1 MRHLLGVSLFR
12 AVGLKHLP
20 GSQWC
25 WVRAGG
31 AGEAGG
37 WRSWGAGGWRCWV
50 RSWGAE

>member
-25 WVRAGG
+25 WVR
-31 AGEAGG
+31 G
-37 WRSWGAGGWRCWV
+37 WRSWRGWGLEELGGWGLEV
-50 RSWGAE
+50 LGEELGG